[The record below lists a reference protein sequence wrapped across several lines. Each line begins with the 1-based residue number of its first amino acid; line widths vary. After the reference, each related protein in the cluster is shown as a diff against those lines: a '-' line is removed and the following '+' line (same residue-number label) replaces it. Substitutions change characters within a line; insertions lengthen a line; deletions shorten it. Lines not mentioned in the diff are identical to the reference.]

1 MNRHIKTI
9 IKAAVVL
16 IIAGIAFYFWKLAP
30 VSVPTF
36 EVKSSPIVQ
45 TVFGTGTLEGK
56 TRLAISPRETGAIK
70 KLYADQGDTVKA
82 GTLLAEMDAD
92 DILQQK
98 RVAEA
103 ELAVAQ
109 AALQRIDAEIR
120 SAKANLEYANL
131 MFQRSEKLLSSNAE
145 SRSTY
150 DKNRQNMLVASAALE
165 QAEKRRTEA
174 ESTLAKHQ
182 AQIAYYNTKL
192 AETRLTAPFDALIVR
207 RNREQ
212 GAIVNP
218 GVSIMDIVDTSNIW
232 ASVWVD
238 ETQIAVLR
246 NGLDVDIFF
255 RALPQQ
261 RFHGRICRLWKETD
275 RETRE
280 YKVDIALDRL
290 PPNWTL
296 GQRLEVFI
304 KVNAPKTCVNIP
316 AKLISW
322 KNNSPF
328 VLCIID
334 GKITEHPVK
343 LGIRSKDKVEII
355 SGVQAGDKIVMQPQ
369 KHLQYTDRKTKK

>member
-1 MNRHIKTI
+1 MKRHIKTI
-9 IKAAVVL
+9 IKLFAVIVIAA
-16 IIAGIAFYFWKLAP
+16 IAFYFWKLAP

-56 TRLAISPRETGAIK
+56 TRLAVSPRETGAIQ
-70 KLYADQGDTVKA
+70 KLYADQGDMVKA
-82 GTLLAEMDAD
+82 GTLLVEMDAD

-150 DKNRQNMLVASAALE
+150 DKNRQNMLVAAADFE
-165 QAEKRRTEA
+165 QAGKRRIEA

-218 GVSIMDIVDTSNIW
+218 GVSIMDIVDTSTIW

-238 ETQIAVLR
+238 ETQIAHLQ
-246 NGLDVDIFF
+246 NGLDVDVFF
-255 RALPQQ
+255 RTLPQQ
-261 RFHGRICRLWKETD
+261 RFGGKICRLWRETD

-280 YKVDIALDRL
+280 YKVDIALDKS

-304 KVNAPKTCVNIP
+304 KVDKPKTCVNIP
-316 AKLISW
+316 SNLVSW
-322 KNNSPF
+322 KNNQPF
-328 VLCIID
+328 VLAVVN
-334 GKITEHPVK
+334 GKITKRPVK
-343 LGIRSKDKVEII
+343 LGVRSQNKVEII
-355 SGVQAGDKIVMQPQ
+355 SGLQAGDKIVMQPQ
-369 KHLQYTDRKTKK
+369 KNLDYVNRRVKK

>member
-1 MNRHIKTI
+1 MKRHLKTI
-9 IKAAVVL
+9 IKAAAIL
-16 IIAGIAFYFWKLAP
+16 IFAGIAFYFLRLAP

-56 TRLAISPRETGAIK
+56 TRLAVSPRETGAIR
-70 KLYADQGDTVKA
+70 KLYADQGDMVKA
-82 GTLLAEMDAD
+82 GTLLVEMDSD

-109 AALQRIDAEIR
+109 AALLRIDAEIR
-120 SAKANLEYANL
+120 SAKANLEYANS

-150 DKNRQNMLVASAALE
+150 DKNRQNMLVAAADLE
-165 QAEKRRTEA
+165 QAEKRRIEA
-174 ESTLAKHQ
+174 ESTLAKNH

-192 AETRLTAPFDALIVR
+192 SETRLTAPFDALIVR

-218 GVSIMDIVDTSNIW
+218 GVSIMDIVDTSTIW

-238 ETQIAVLR
+238 ETQIAHLQ
-246 NGLDVDIFF
+246 NGLAVDVVF
-255 RALPQQ
+255 RTLPQQ
-261 RFHGRICRLWKETD
+261 RFAGKICRLWRETD

-280 YKVDIALDRL
+280 YKVDIALDKL

-304 KVNAPKTCVNIP
+304 KIDKPKTCVNIP
-316 AKLISW
+316 SNLVSW
-322 KNNSPF
+322 KNNQPF
-328 VLCIID
+328 VLVVVN
-334 GKITEHPVK
+334 GKITERPVE
-343 LGIRSKDKVEII
+343 LGIRSQNKVEIV
-355 SGVQAGDKIVMQPQ
+355 SGLQAGDEIVMQPQ
-369 KHLQYTDRKTKK
+369 KNLGYVNRRIKQ

>member
-1 MNRHIKTI
+1 MKRHFKTI
-9 IKAAVVL
+9 VKAAIVL
-16 IIAGIAFYFWKLAP
+16 LIAGIVFYFWKLAP

-36 EVKSSPIVQ
+36 EVKSSSLVQ

-56 TRLAISPRETGAIK
+56 TRLAVSPRETGAIQ
-70 KLYADQGDTVKA
+70 KLYADQGDMVKA
-82 GTLLAEMDAD
+82 GTLLVEMDAD

-98 RVAEA
+98 RVAKA

-150 DKNRQNMLVASAALE
+150 DKNRQNMLVAAADFE
-165 QAEKRRTEA
+165 QAGKRRIEA

-218 GVSIMDIVDTSNIW
+218 GVSILDIVDTSTIW

-238 ETQIAVLR
+238 ETQIAHLQ
-246 NGLDVDIFF
+246 NGLDVDVFF
-255 RALPQQ
+255 RTLPQQ
-261 RFHGRICRLWKETD
+261 RFGGKICRLWRETD

-280 YKVDIALDRL
+280 YKVDIALEKL

-296 GQRLEVFI
+296 GQRLEVFV
-304 KVNAPKTCVNIP
+304 KVSAPKQCVNIP
-316 AKLISW
+316 ANLISW

-328 VLCIID
+328 VLCIVD
-334 GKITEHPVK
+334 GKIIERPLK

-369 KHLQYTDRKTKK
+369 KYLQYTNRKIKK

>member
-1 MNRHIKTI
+1 MKPHFKTI
-9 IKAAVVL
+9 IKGIIIL

-30 VSVPTF
+30 VKVPLF
-36 EVKSSPIVQ
+36 EVKTSPLQQ

-56 TRLAISPRETGAIK
+56 IRLAVSPTETGTIR

-82 GTLLAEMDAD
+82 GTVLVKMDAD

-103 ELAVAQ
+103 ELAVARG
-109 AALQRIDAEIR
+109 ALQRIDAEIR
-120 SAKANLEYANL
+120 SAKANLEYADS
-131 MFQRSEKLLSSNAE
+131 MFKRSEKLLSSNAE

-150 DKNRQNMLVASAALE
+150 DKNRQNMLVAAAALE
-165 QAEKRRTEA
+165 QAEKRRIEA
-174 ESTLAKHQ
+174 ESTLAKQQ

-192 AETRLTAPFDALIVR
+192 SETCLTAPFNALIVR

-212 GAIVNP
+212 GAVVNP
-218 GVSIMDIVDTSNIW
+218 GVSIMDIVDTSAIW

-238 ETQIAVLR
+238 ETQIAHLQ
-246 NGLDVDIFF
+246 NGLGADVFF
-255 RALPQQ
+255 RTLPNQCF
-261 RFHGRICRLWKETD
+261 RGKICRLWRETD

-280 YKVDIALDRL
+280 YKVDIALEKL

-304 KVNAPKTCVNIP
+304 KVSPPKMCVNIP
-316 AKLISW
+316 ANMIAW

-328 VLCIID
+328 VLCIAG
-334 GKITEHPVK
+334 GKITERQVQ
-343 LGIRSKDKVEII
+343 LGIRSKNKVEII
-355 SGVQAGDKIVMQPQ
+355 SGLQENDRIVMQTQ
-369 KHLQYTDRKTKK
+369 KYLQYTNRRIKK

>member
-1 MNRHIKTI
+1 MKRYLKTTV
-9 IKAAVVL
+9 KAVIVL
-16 IIAGIAFYFWKLAP
+16 LIAGIAFYFWKLAP

-36 EVKSSPIVQ
+36 EVKSSVIVP

-56 TRLAISPRETGAIK
+56 TRLAISSRETGAIR

-82 GTLLAEMDAD
+82 GTLLVEMDAD

-103 ELAVAQ
+103 ELAVAR

-120 SAKANLEYANL
+120 SAKANLEYAVS

-150 DKNRQNMLVASAALE
+150 DKNRQNMLVAAAALE
-165 QAEKRRTEA
+165 QAEKRRVEA
-174 ESTLAKHQ
+174 ESTLSKHQ

-192 AETRLTAPFDALIVR
+192 SETRLIAPFDALIVR

-238 ETQIAVLR
+238 ETQIAHLQ
-246 NGLDVDIFF
+246 NNLAADVIF
-255 RALPQQ
+255 RTLPQQ
-261 RFHGRICRLWKETD
+261 CFQGRVCRLWRETD

-280 YKVDIALDRL
+280 YKVDIALEKL

-304 KVNAPKTCVNIP
+304 RVNAPKNCVTVP
-316 AKLISW
+316 ANLISW
-322 KNNSPF
+322 KNNQPF
-328 VLCIID
+328 VLCIAD
-334 GKITEHPVK
+334 GKITGRPVK
-343 LGIRSKDKVEII
+343 LGIRSKEKVEIL
-355 SGVQAGDKIVMQPQ
+355 SGLQAGDKIVIQPQ
-369 KHLQYTDRKTKK
+369 KHLQYINRQIKK